1 MIEAPTQYDIAVL
14 AGSSDRPDP
23 LNIET
28 GAPIKALI
36 PLAGRPMV
44 EYVLR
49 ALAASGRARRAAVVG
64 LDAETLDAMTVDLP
78 LIAVPDHGG
87 IIDNGLAAIEA
98 LGNPSG
104 HLLFCTCDIPL
115 LTPEAVRYLVD
126 AAEASGADLCY
137 PIVSREVME
146 ARFPGSGR
154 SFRRTADGYYA
165 GGDLSMMRADTVRAN
180 VPFINTLTAN
190 RKNVWGLV
198 KALGPGII
206 VRYATRRM
214 RIVDVERRAG
224 HILNCTC
231 AAIPLPH
238 AEIAMDVDKPH
249 HLHLVQQAMAVS

>member
-1 MIEAPTQYDIAVL
+1 MSNASTLYDVAIL

-28 GAPIKALI
+28 GEPIKALI
-36 PLAGRPMV
+36 PLAGRPMI

-49 ALAASGRARRAAVVG
+49 ALATSGRVRRAAVAG
-64 LDAETLDAMTVDLP
+64 LDTETLNGMDVDLP

-87 IIDNGLAAIEA
+87 IINNGLAAIEA

-115 LTPEAVRYLVD
+115 LTSTAVQHFVD
-126 AAEASGADLCY
+126 FAEASGADLCY

-146 ARFPGSGR
+146 ARFPASGR
-154 SFRRTADGYYA
+154 SFRRTADGYFA
-165 GGDLSMMRADTVRAN
+165 GGDLSMVRADTVRAN
-180 VPFINTLTAN
+180 VRFANTLTAN
-190 RKNVWGLV
+190 RKNIWGLV

-214 RIVDVERRAG
+214 HIVDVEQRAG
-224 HILNCTC
+224 HILRCTC
-231 AAIPLPH
+231 AAIRSPH

-249 HLHLVQQAMAVS
+249 HLHLVQQAMATL